1 MEQPP
6 STLHCN
12 PYYQRLSIV
21 CRVEGPPQTFNIVWL
36 KGSTATSG
44 DKDAN
49 HSLKHAIVH
58 QTNSN
63 YSSLY
68 GDVGFVR
75 VSSRL
80 SISPVS
86 EEDIGQY
93 WCKVLSSNGTVLAAR
108 SNILTLERE
117 EVYNSFARC
126 RGSNSIRRRDCAT
139 LDEPT
144 PPPTPSTETEF
155 QAATTVTTATAIT
168 TTTSKQLFA
177 TDVTATTSLSAD
189 TDGPVTAEEESNV
202 PAIIVYSVPT
212 IILVLCILATVLIFI
227 TILLRLKH
235 QQCTAADDDT
245 PKEGSNSPYYEVID
259 VDDIVAMTTAVKQTQ
274 SSPSILS
281 ITNESYDDIIPPPIV
296 TKRRQALPGFAITNN
311 VAYYLDPRK
320 TVPQ

>member
-21 CRVEGPPQTFNIVWL
+21 CRVEGPPQKFNIMWL
-36 KGSTATSG
+36 KGSTATSR

-63 YSSLY
+63 YSSFY
-68 GDVGFVR
+68 GDVGFIR

-144 PPPTPSTETEF
+144 PIPTQSTETEF
-155 QAATTVTTATAIT
+155 QAATTTDL
-168 TTTSKQLFA
+168 KQLFV
-177 TDVTATTSLSAD
+177 TDATATTILSAD
-189 TDGPVTAEEESNV
+189 TEGPVTAEEESNI

-212 IILVLCILATVLIFI
+212 TILALCILATILIFI

-245 PKEGSNSPYYEVID
+245 PKEGSNSPHYEVID

-296 TKRRQALPGFAITNN
+296 AKRRQALPGFAITNN

-320 TVPQ
+320 TVP

>member
-1 MEQPP
+1 M
-6 STLHCN
+6 
-12 PYYQRLSIV
+12 
-21 CRVEGPPQTFNIVWL
+21 WL
-36 KGSTATSG
+36 KGNTATSG

-63 YSSLY
+63 YSSSY
-68 GDVGFVR
+68 GDVEFVR

-93 WCKVLSSNGTVLAAR
+93 WCKVLSPNGTVLAAR

-117 EVYNSFARC
+117 EVYTSFARC

-144 PPPTPSTETEF
+144 PPPTQTTETEF
-155 QAATTVTTATAIT
+155 QAATATAIT
-168 TTTSKQLFA
+168 TTTRKQLFT
-177 TDVTATTSLSAD
+177 TDVPATTSLSTD
-189 TDGPVTAEEESNV
+189 TEGPVTAEEESNI

-212 IILVLCILATVLIFI
+212 TILVLCILATVLIFI

-245 PKEGSNSPYYEVID
+245 PKEGSNSPHYEVID

-296 TKRRQALPGFAITNN
+296 AKRRQALPGFAITNN

-320 TVPQ
+320 TVP